1 MPRMRTNK
9 DQKMRIFIAAAAYAA
24 AAIMIASPL
33 QAQVSCW
40 AVGPTFAACNN
51 GQSSQTIGNQTFYN
65 GGARPSFPTPPPPAQ
80 VYVPPP
86 TYLQPV
92 PTPYYGVPNPYQ
104 R

>member
-1 MPRMRTNK
+1 MKPLL
-9 DQKMRIFIAAAAYAA
+9 IFTTA
-24 AAIMIASPL
+24 AAIMIVSPL

-40 AVGPTFAACNN
+40 TAGTFTTCSN

-65 GGARPSFPTPPPPAQ
+65 GGARPSFPTPQAPP
-80 VYVPPP
+80 VYAPPP